1 MINVAVFEDNTHL
14 RESFYLLLQETE
26 GLQCVGAFSNAND
39 AVNVLKDLD
48 CHVILMNI
56 AMPGMD
62 GATATQ
68 LIKASFPDIN
78 ILIQSIFDDDEYIF
92 QAICNG
98 ASGYLLKNAEPET
111 YLKAIQ
117 DVYDGGL

>member
-1 MINVAVFEDNTHL
+1 
-14 RESFYLLLQETE
+14 
-26 GLQCVGAFSNAND
+26 
-39 AVNVLKDLD
+39 
-48 CHVILMNI
+48 
-56 AMPGMD
+56 MPGTD

-92 QAICNG
+92 QPICNG